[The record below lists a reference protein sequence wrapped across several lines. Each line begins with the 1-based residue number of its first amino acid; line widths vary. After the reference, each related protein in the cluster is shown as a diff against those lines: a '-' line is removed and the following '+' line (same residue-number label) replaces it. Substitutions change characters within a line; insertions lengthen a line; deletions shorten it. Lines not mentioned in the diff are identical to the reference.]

1 MDQLKF
7 DFSLNSSRLCPV
19 HKKIQVYLNV
29 DTKQQ
34 NTDPIFMCVSCVPK
48 ELNQQ
53 KNQIKVT
60 PLDDI
65 LNDEEI
71 QLDNWL
77 IDVDFGKFHK
87 LFNQE
92 QLKIQQEL
100 DKFFKNFRSSIINKL
115 DIFEKSVRQRYEEL
129 EFNKTKIIQYIKDS
143 SMKEQVRNILK
154 QSQNLEQ
161 QTKSYKELIKHL
173 EKNKKDIQDN
183 YHQLQLNFNS
193 YAEYLC
199 VENISQFQIQLEN
212 VLNNISQIANYK
224 IVDMLKIQDQK
235 VLPIEYDEGFN
246 DQIYHGLISNVCS
259 LYEINCNQITQYV
272 KLTLQEQQLIENY
285 DLQKYGKKYLTYLLF
300 PDQIF

>member
-1 MDQLKF
+1 MDQLKL
-7 DFSLNSSRLCPV
+7 DFSLNNSRLCPV

-34 NTDPIFMCVSCVPK
+34 NTDPIFKCVSCVSK
-48 ELNQQ
+48 ELHQQ

-87 LFNQE
+87 LFIQE
-92 QLKIQQEL
+92 QLNIQQEL

-115 DIFEKSVRQRYEEL
+115 DIFEESVRKRYEEL

-143 SMKEQVRNILK
+143 SMKEQVRSILK

-173 EKNKKDIQDN
+173 EKNEKDIQDN
-183 YHQLQLNFNS
+183 YHQLQQNFNF

-199 VENISQFQIQLEN
+199 IENISKFQIQLES
-212 VLNNISQIANYK
+212 VLNNISQIANYQ

-235 VLPIEYDEGFN
+235 VLPIENDEGFN
-246 DQIYHGLISNVCS
+246 DQIYHGQISNVCS

-272 KLTLQEQQLIENY
+272 KLTLQDQQLVHNY
-285 DLQKYGKKYLTYLLF
+285 DLQKYEKKYLTYLLF